1 MDHGTVTTVMHDTSD
16 LHGTPGFWQELLGL
30 ELLYRDESYVYLSPL
45 SEGGP
50 HLGFQLVPEDKGTK
64 NRLHLDVR
72 VVDRDGFVARVVGLG
87 GSVVGEQPGKEGV
100 FPPWTVMAD
109 PEGNEFCIY
118 EAQHTEADTA
128 G

>member
-16 LHGTPGFWQELLGL
+16 LDGTPAFWQELLGL
-30 ELLYRDESYVYLSPL
+30 ELLYRDASYVYLSPL

-50 HLGFQLVPEDKGTK
+50 HLAFQLVPEAKATK

-72 VVDRDGFVARVVGLG
+72 VADRGAFVDRVQALG
-87 GSVVGEQPGKEGV
+87 GSVVGEQPGQDGV

-118 EAQHTEADTA
+118 EPQQTDADTA
-128 G
+128 